1 MRRGSHAG
9 SPGMKLMI
17 RMNIA
22 TEATVRASHAAITL
36 IQDAGGMDL
45 AYSSVP
51 MPPFYPA
58 PDTGQYNG

>member
-1 MRRGSHAG
+1 
-9 SPGMKLMI
+9 
-17 RMNIA
+17 
-22 TEATVRASHAAITL
+22 
-36 IQDAGGMDL
+36 MDL